1 MSSVGSVNRRLS
13 HLCAHLT
20 GAPSIQLAGE
30 NALRPFFTKAEQEV
44 SAGPSSSASADARRK
59 KKNKFYEHDEQLDTT
74 RGQTKEDASCLTE
87 EIEMRVEFDEAK
99 QKYELAPVPH
109 TVSYDQGFFYATRA
123 IELLREKQPDKVIC
137 VGVAGPPGAGKTTL
151 AKQIAGVLGEALV
164 IPLESFV
171 KVDKVIDA
179 NYDDISLVEFTLVET
194 ALKELKEGKT
204 TQIPQVTVFSQE
216 NRKRTGFNTVRVPKS
231 QIVILE
237 GSYALNPSIN
247 YLHDVTIAIT
257 GGVHLDLIKHIFR
270 DTVTS
275 RAANKDALVQITH
288 VMFPMYK
295 AFIEPDLK
303 NAMIRIH
310 STYNP
315 MEAMV
320 DPSYSCK
327 ANFKDLEG
335 DEEAIKNKLKGR
347 FRQEPL
353 NVKRTIS
360 DMYLYPPKYNRDSVY
375 QADRSN
381 WIRIRRMDGLFFIN
395 FYAEVMDATLN
406 VRPTVDFEI
415 SVKTISGLLSLG
427 YQIGAILN
435 RTSEVWFKANGLMVT
450 KEEMKELG
458 KTYIQIKGKKRGDV
472 IALAKVLGMDEHH
485 IPQSFLQLYFRQLQ
499 KRKKGSLQR
508 GTTTTM
514 QQTQQD
520 EEETMT
526 S

>member
-1 MSSVGSVNRRLS
+1 MPFLLLS
-13 HLCAHLT
+13 LSL
-20 GAPSIQLAGE
+20 SLS
-30 NALRPFFTKAEQEV
+30 L
-44 SAGPSSSASADARRK
+44 SL
-59 KKNKFYEHDEQLDTT
+59 KFYFICS
-74 RGQTKEDASCLTE
+74 SC
-87 EIEMRVEFDEAK
+87 
-99 QKYELAPVPH
+99 
-109 TVSYDQGFFYATRA
+109 S
-123 IELLREKQPDKVIC
+123 
-137 VGVAGPPGAGKTTL
+137 KTTL